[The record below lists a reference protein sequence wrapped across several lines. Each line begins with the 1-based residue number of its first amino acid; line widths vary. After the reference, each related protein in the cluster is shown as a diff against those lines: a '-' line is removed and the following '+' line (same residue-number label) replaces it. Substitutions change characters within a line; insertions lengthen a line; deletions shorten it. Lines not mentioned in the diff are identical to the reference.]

1 METRSDLLKEQ
12 CAALKDSEQEDGIR
26 VTCCVKDGSG
36 RTLSEGG
43 RRMGNLG
50 WPWVHSS
57 HTYSCHACEDAGGQG
72 RGPGWTLI

>member
-36 RTLSEGG
+36 RTLSPEADTAEVKLLLSGKG
-43 RRMGNLG
+43 SRNFKKVYLKGT
-50 WPWVHSS
+50 V
-57 HTYSCHACEDAGGQG
+57 E
-72 RGPGWTLI
+72 